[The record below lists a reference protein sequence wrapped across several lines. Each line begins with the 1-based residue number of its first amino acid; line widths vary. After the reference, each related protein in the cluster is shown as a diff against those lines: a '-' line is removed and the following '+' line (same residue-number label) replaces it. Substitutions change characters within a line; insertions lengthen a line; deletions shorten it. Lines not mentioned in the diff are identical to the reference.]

1 MQVIGG
7 QLTSS
12 IHIED
17 FIDAHAPG
25 MVFNDNGDLSLLTTD
40 EDSHFITQ
48 RIPPLGDLLVQ
59 QVWRKPSID
68 AQPAELGGA
77 AQPAE
82 PSRTRV
88 TLRPR
93 VNTPRYDRL
102 IECIDST
109 ETSEDGRS
117 FRNFIKETCFHSDL
131 LFKSSEFPYEKD
143 LKQPLPLAVK
153 MESLLKAAEKRR
165 EMVLQD
171 MRQRGEEVT
180 EDTSFEIPE
189 EEMKTMYQKWT
200 DEVESWMRPACVAKL
215 NEMEEGSEA
224 HKNQDIKD
232 FKKSRFSAYT
242 FHLSGH
248 KTLLHLLIKFPI
260 IAQCMSD
267 KNRLSHAADP
277 STPHP
282 IAQTLMKVTRA
293 KSGKIQFTEAYKKA
307 VDKAQQLAD
316 EKLTQS
322 MWIYIKTKEFL
333 EARNLA
339 QQGVDYKRGSATQK
353 LVEKFKNGTLEA
365 KLLAAHQKAGRAPN
379 FRTISASKQ
388 ARKGASAY

>member
-1 MQVIGG
+1 MNRTAEPVYLIRLVWYATARGTVPMQVIGG

-12 IHIED
+12 IHMEN
-17 FIDAHAPG
+17 FIDAYAPG
-25 MVFNDNGDLSLLTTD
+25 MVLNDNGDLSLMTTD
-40 EDSHFITQ
+40 EDSQFLTL
-48 RIPPLGDLLVQ
+48 RIPPLGDCLVQ

-77 AQPAE
+77 AQPVE
-82 PSRTRV
+82 PSRPRV

-102 IECIDST
+102 IECLDST

-171 MRQRGEEVT
+171 MRQRCEEVT

-200 DEVESWMRPACVAKL
+200 DDVKSWMRPACVAKL
-215 NEMEEGSEA
+215 NEMEEGSA
-224 HKNQDIKD
+224 AGKNQDIKD

-260 IAQCMSD
+260 TAQCMSD

-293 KSGKIQFTEAYKKA
+293 KTGTIQFTDAYKKA
-307 VDKAQQLAD
+307 VDRAQQIAD
-316 EKLTQS
+316 EKLAQS

-333 EARNLA
+333 RS
-339 QQGVDYKRGSATQK
+339 KKS
-353 LVEKFKNGTLEA
+353 GT
-365 KLLAAHQKAGRAPN
+365 AGGRL
-379 FRTISASKQ
+379 
-388 ARKGASAY
+388 